1 MLIHQN
7 LNEIPNLKPFSVN
20 VIKMNAA
27 ICVCV
32 WQHWRHGRHGGRAA
46 LATKRVLAV
55 KSNLAIYHLV
65 NFVVGR
71 AGGMW
76 LWLDS
81 TRLSPAKTGGQ
92 LNF

>member
-1 MLIHQN
+1 MLQ
-7 LNEIPNLKPFSVN
+7 F
-20 VIKMNAA
+20 
-27 ICVCV
+27 VCV
-32 WQHWRHGRHGGRAA
+32 YGNTGGTGGRAA

-55 KSNLAIYHLV
+55 KSNFAIYHLV

-76 LWLDS
+76 LWLRLDS